1 MTDYS
6 RDRAGLD
13 NIISFV
19 KTQIATV
26 DSTLTIRELVNVD
39 LQDVFHYI
47 DDVVAGKS
55 MAVIVV
61 SQAGET
67 QIGNIT
73 YNIDIVIVASNMVD
87 ISGAISAAN
96 AIGENIIK
104 ALDYQINGGV
114 IYTYTKETSITPDK
128 WSMANG
134 IVMSFMAED
143 TGVTP

>member
-55 MAVIVV
+55 MAVIVA
-61 SQAGET
+61 SQAGESA
-67 QIGNIT
+67 IGNIN
-73 YNIDIVIVASNMVD
+73 YNIDIIVVASNMVD
-87 ISGAISAAN
+87 ISSAISAAN
-96 AIGENIIK
+96 AVGENIIK

-143 TGVTP
+143 TGVTS